1 MSRRLRFIRAK
12 LRVMEQPS
20 LSKKLEV
27 GLERPHPVDF
37 RRDLIDKSSVMP
49 QGIVSDAEAVYLA
62 SKAYREFLS
71 QVEIG
76 KSLAMAERSRNLR

>member
-1 MSRRLRFIRAK
+1 MFRRLRIIRAK
-12 LRVMEQPS
+12 VRVMEQPS
-20 LSKKLEV
+20 LSKEPEV
-27 GLERPHPVDF
+27 GLERPHLVDF
-37 RRDLIDKSSVMP
+37 HRDLIDKPSMP

-76 KSLAMAERSRNLR
+76 KSRAIAEMSRNLR